1 MRYVVKKKNKIF
13 DVINLEYP
21 IKGYKFNSK
30 SDDVKSITLVN
41 PKLITKVVDIKVN
54 TMLNR
59 LLMIVNDA
67 FNSDDNPTGVTIAL
81 DEIRMVKTAIYN
93 KYNKLLDDRK
103 KELYLRKISLLEQ
116 EMQDKLYFYQVSN
129 YNNSNRSR

>member
-30 SDDVKSITLVN
+30 SDDVKSITLVDS
-41 PKLITKVVDIKVN
+41 KLITKVVDIKVN

-116 EMQDKLYFYQVSN
+116 EMYDKMVIYQLDNYKTSN
-129 YNNSNRSR
+129 KSR

>member
-30 SDDVKSITLVN
+30 SDDVKSITLVD

-116 EMQDKLYFYQVSN
+116 EMYDKMVIYQLDNYKTSN
-129 YNNSNRSR
+129 KSR

>member
-1 MRYVVKKKNKIF
+1 MRYVVKKKNKVF

-30 SDDVKSITLVN
+30 SEDVKSITLVDS
-41 PKLITKVVDIKVN
+41 KLITKVVDIKVN

-81 DEIRMVKTAIYN
+81 DEIRMVKNAIYN

-116 EMQDKLYFYQVSN
+116 EMYDKMVIYQLDNYKTSN
-129 YNNSNRSR
+129 KSR

>member
-30 SDDVKSITLVN
+30 SEEVKSITLVN

-116 EMQDKLYFYQVSN
+116 EMYDKMVIYQLDNYKTSN
-129 YNNSNRSR
+129 KSR

>member
-30 SDDVKSITLVN
+30 SDDVKSITLVDS
-41 PKLITKVVDIKVN
+41 KLITKVVDIKVN

-59 LLMIVNDA
+59 LLMIVNAA
-67 FNSDDNPTGVTIAL
+67 FNSDDNPSGGTIAL

-93 KYNKLLDDRK
+93 KYDKLLDDGK

-116 EMQDKLYFYQVSN
+116 EMQDKLYFYQVSK
-129 YNNSNRSR
+129 YQSSNRSR

>member
-30 SDDVKSITLVN
+30 SEEVKSITLVN
-41 PKLITKVVDIKVN
+41 PKLINKVVDIKVN

-116 EMQDKLYFYQVSN
+116 EMQDKLYFYQVSK
-129 YNNSNRSR
+129 YQSSNRSR